1 MGFRF
6 LDLPPEIRNRVYR
19 MHLVADSDIIISP
32 SRTTPHHDPEVV
44 CLGLLLVNRQIC
56 NEARGIYYAEN
67 TFAFRPSMW
76 DSKAWFIG
84 LLSVV
89 RTTKAKIKPITFFIE
104 PAHGLGYI
112 GEMKIDLNTS
122 SVTCDDFR
130 LLDQDLMKYF
140 AEEVKD
146 ILEWDWPGFA
156 ADASQRSLFAG
167 LLMDILDQT
176 EWPSDDSGEDDPGE
190 DDSGEDDAGE

>member
-1 MGFRF
+1 MAGKSNPDTDTGFRF

-32 SRTTPHHDPEVV
+32 SRTSPHLDPEVV

-67 TFAFRPSMW
+67 GFAFRPSMW

-89 RTTKAKIKPITFFIE
+89 RTTKAKIKPITFFVE
-104 PAHGLGYI
+104 TEFGFGYLAD
-112 GEMKIDLNTS
+112 MKIDLNTS
-122 SVTCDDFR
+122 SVTCDGFR
-130 LLDQDLMKYF
+130 LPHQDLIEEL
-140 AEEVKD
+140 AEEVKNL
-146 ILEWDWPGFA
+146 LEWHWLGFA
-156 ADASQRSLFAG
+156 ADASQRSLFAS

-176 EWPSDDSGEDDPGE
+176 EWEWAPG
-190 DDSGEDDAGE
+190 DFGP